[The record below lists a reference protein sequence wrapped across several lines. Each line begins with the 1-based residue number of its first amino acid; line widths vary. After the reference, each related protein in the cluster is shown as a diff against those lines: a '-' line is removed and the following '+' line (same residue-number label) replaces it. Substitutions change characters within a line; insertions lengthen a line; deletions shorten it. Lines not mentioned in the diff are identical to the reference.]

1 MTNLREAERE
11 EEEEEGTTAPEA
23 EAAAPAPPADR
34 PAVPAEGGDVQAGL
48 DVRVCER
55 GLSWTRR
62 AQLAELEQKRASWR
76 ISSGLRAARPER
88 STPPIERS
96 ARVNAAM
103 SEMRAGSGRPSQTRL
118 GTRQHLRW
126 TQPPYEP
133 LSESSQPTRSSSL
146 AREGGRA
153 ESERGWSGGLLLR
166 NGALGGRVSRRALA
180 MHSSAPQWRAD
191 PCALHN
197 DRPLFARST
206 R

>member
-1 MTNLREAERE
+1 VPPPTSGKMPESTTVLPASEFAGPSLPGRGMTNLREAERE

-96 ARVNAAM
+96 ARANAAE

-146 AREGGRA
+146 A
-153 ESERGWSGGLLLR
+153 
-166 NGALGGRVSRRALA
+166 